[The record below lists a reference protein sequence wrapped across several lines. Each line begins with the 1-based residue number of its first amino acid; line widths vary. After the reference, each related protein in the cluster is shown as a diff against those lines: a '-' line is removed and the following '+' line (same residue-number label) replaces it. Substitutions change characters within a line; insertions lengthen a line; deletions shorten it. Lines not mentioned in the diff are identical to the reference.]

1 MRLPMPSVT
10 KGKGKQQAN
19 DDEQNIT
26 FHGVAYVNM
35 APLLYPGIKKIQ
47 GAYLVKPHIDSEVFE
62 RTKRKG
68 NLVEEAAQISSGIN
82 RMVTPSV
89 PAKLA
94 ASKTGAKDTKA
105 KVWCDMMVWCGVV
118 GCGVVFLTQFFP
130 KLAVDVNT
138 QSRAYFRGR
147 SDGRR
152 GPGL

>member
-19 DDEQNIT
+19 DEEQNIT

-35 APLLYPGIKKIQ
+35 APLLYPGIKTIQ
-47 GAYLVKPHIDSEVFE
+47 GAYLVKPYIDSEVLE

-94 ASKTGAKDTKA
+94 ASKTGGKDNKA
-105 KVWCDMMVWCGVV
+105 KVSFAEDGDVV
-118 GCGVVFLTQFFP
+118 
-130 KLAVDVNT
+130 
-138 QSRAYFRGR
+138 
-147 SDGRR
+147 
-152 GPGL
+152 